1 MTNHNWRLVARA
13 LACNT
18 QPPALVAIVIIIIAV
33 VIVSLGWYGCEKR
46 RDAERRIAFVEGIV
60 TLRAFAQVAAKEG
73 LPCPSSW
80 NDIAIA
86 LGYEGATD
94 ARIAFT
100 TERMRVSWELFCAEL
115 DRCKADPSRKP
126 DIQADM
132 LYQAY

>member
-1 MTNHNWRLVARA
+1 MTKHNWRLFARA

-18 QPPALVAIVIIIIAV
+18 QPPAFAVVGIIVIAVAIAW
-33 VIVSLGWYGCEKR
+33 LGWYGCEER
-46 RDAERRIAFVEGIV
+46 HYAERRIAFVEGTV

-73 LPCPSSW
+73 FQCPSSW
-80 NDIAIA
+80 NDVATA

-100 TERMRVSWELFCAEL
+100 TERMRVRWELFCAEL
-115 DRCKADPSRKP
+115 DRCKADSSRKP

-132 LYQAY
+132 LYYSD